1 MAVSESTQPRGALR
15 RLATGAD
22 PMDLAMLALAVFSI
36 GLLLWWMIVDPEGV
50 RFRWV
55 FIVDTSICGVF
66 FIEFLFRWRSAGWQR
81 SFPLARWYEIIGMI
95 PLAHPA
101 LRSFRLLRI
110 VAIVV
115 RIVRAMDVAFGEQF
129 TFRLVDRLS
138 APIVRAIKKPITLA
152 VLDEVVKVL
161 EVGHYSKNVA
171 RSLREN
177 GDELRGLVLDKLKE
191 DQTAGRF
198 KRVPFHDTVVQ
209 SVIDTSL
216 RVTLEVLADP
226 RIDEFVAHAVSENVD
241 QIRLAVERGLHQK
254 GDEQQ
259 ARAATDRSGAEGDGQ
274 AELNDPWLTSR

>member
-1 MAVSESTQPRGALR
+1 
-15 RLATGAD
+15 
-22 PMDLAMLALAVFSI
+22 
-36 GLLLWWMIVDPEGV
+36 
-50 RFRWV
+50 
-55 FIVDTSICGVF
+55 
-66 FIEFLFRWRSAGWQR
+66 
-81 SFPLARWYEIIGMI
+81 
-95 PLAHPA
+95 
-101 LRSFRLLRI
+101 
-110 VAIVV
+110 
-115 RIVRAMDVAFGEQF
+115 
-129 TFRLVDRLS
+129 
-138 APIVRAIKKPITLA
+138 VRAIKKPITLA

-241 QIRLAVERGLHQK
+241 QIRLAVERGLHQPSLRVLRSIADALHVSSETLLAQA
-254 GDEQQ
+254 GLLDEDDDVDE
-259 ARAATDRSGAEGDGQ
+259 ADAVPDVERAIRADPRLSEAQKDALVSVYRSYVTGHA
-274 AELNDPWLTSR
+274 